1 MNAVILA
8 IEVACANKIT
18 HLRIHTD
25 NMFVIKTAK
34 YYIKNWRLN
43 GWKKADGTLV
53 ANLQDI
59 KKLDK
64 MCQKINIQW
73 VYVKGHSN
81 DIGNDAADTLAK
93 LITMKPKK

>member
-1 MNAVILA
+1 ML
-8 IEVACANKIT
+8 
-18 HLRIHTD
+18 
-25 NMFVIKTAK
+25 
-34 YYIKNWRLN
+34 
-43 GWKKADGTLV
+43 
-53 ANLQDI
+53 
-59 KKLDK
+59 K